1 MFLKGSSS
9 AVKNHYCISIGL
21 VLELNNI
28 FFSLEVLLE
37 ALQSQLSYLITFSQ
51 IYEYNDA
58 LEYGV

>member
-1 MFLKGSSS
+1 MFLKGSSF

-21 VLELNNI
+21 LLEMEY